1 MNRGKRIK
9 ERRKAR
15 GMTAAQLGELIGRD
29 RATIYRYENGYL
41 EKIDIEILR
50 KIAKELGT
58 SVEYLTGETDDPD
71 VFQRPMYDAPLVLT
85 AEEEDLIRKLRSL
98 PEEGRQDVMEIVR
111 IAFSAY
117 VRYLTEGTDDA
128 GI

>member
-1 MNRGKRIK
+1 MTYNIGQKIRQRRIELGLSQTELAKRAGYADKTGISK
-9 ERRKAR
+9 IES
-15 GMTAAQLGELIGRD
+15 GDRD
-29 RATIYRYENGYL
+29 LNS
-41 EKIDIEILR
+41 EKIALFARVLDMDP
-50 KIAKELGT
+50 AEL
-58 SVEYLTGETDDPD
+58 LPDP
-71 VFQRPMYDAPLVLT
+71 FQRPLRDAPLVLT
-85 AEEEDLIRKLRSL
+85 DEEEDLIRKLRSL